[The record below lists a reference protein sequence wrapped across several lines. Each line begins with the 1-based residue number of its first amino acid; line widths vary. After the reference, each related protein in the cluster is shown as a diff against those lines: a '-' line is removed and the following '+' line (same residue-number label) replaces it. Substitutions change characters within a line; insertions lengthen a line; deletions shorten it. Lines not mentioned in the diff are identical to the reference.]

1 MSKSG
6 KGTRVDPLLISDILS
21 DMRHRRILSL
31 VANEP
36 GSMTESDLA
45 IQLAALEEQRPPG
58 RVTDDER
65 ERRRIDLYHCHLPK
79 LESAELVVRTADGVR
94 LVPRFPVDLEAL
106 GVSLPSPDRPEDPQW
121 DVVAVFVA
129 RPYRREIVELVADRT
144 EPTSLEELSEQ
155 LVAEGAHGAVGS
167 PDTLRLRL
175 HHVDLPKLDA
185 VDVLS
190 YDARENQVRTGRALT
205 AVL

>member
-6 KGTRVDPLLISDILS
+6 KGTRVDPLLISTILS
-21 DMRHRRILSL
+21 DTRHRRILSL

-36 GSMTESDLA
+36 GPMTERDLA
-45 IQLAALEEQRPPG
+45 IELAALEERTPPG

-79 LESAELVVRTADGVR
+79 LESAGLVVRSGAGIR
-94 LVPRFPVDLEAL
+94 LVPRFPIDLDAFDI
-106 GVSLPSPDRPEDPQW
+106 SLPSPDRPDDPRW
-121 DVVAVFVA
+121 DVIAAFVA
-129 RPYRREIVELVADRT
+129 RPYRRDVVELVADRT
-144 EPTSLEELSEQ
+144 DPLSLEDLSER
-155 LVAEGAHGAVGS
+155 LVAEGADGAVER

-185 VDVLS
+185 VDVVS
-190 YDARENQVRTGRALT
+190 YDASEQQVRPGRALT